1 MKKKAG
7 KIAALLMFGAICLAG
22 CVNKEPLPESFDE
35 AVVKEEAEKTLAF
48 FNERDYQSIID
59 MGDEN
64 MKNSTTTE
72 QFRESCDP
80 LLDEK
85 GEFKEVTKMPIVGNE
100 DKKSGIKYGGA
111 VMTGEYEQGKI
122 EFSVAFNEDMELVQF
137 LVK

>member
-7 KIAALLMFGAICLAG
+7 KIAALLMFGAICLMG
-22 CVNKEPLPESFDE
+22 CANKEPLPESFDE

-64 MKNSTTTE
+64 LKNSTTAE

-85 GEFKEVTKMPIVGNE
+85 GEFKEVTKMQIVGNE

-137 LVK
+137 LVN